1 MLEAEYVVPQ
11 AKDSPPPRCV
21 ENLTN
26 EVPPLQDHHQ
36 NVRYEVPLLA
46 ESGELDNDV
55 SVLET
60 RVTKK
65 ARGPNICKTVAELQP
80 GEKLPVTF
88 YWNRAAGLNHTAFSR
103 YLGKIVRNNQVCPV
117 RIKKWSD
124 LTDAQKDHMWAAA
137 KVNMFCDM
145 PFQVLTILNKKNG
158 GPSYIVDY

>member
-1 MLEAEYVVPQ
+1 
-11 AKDSPPPRCV
+11 
-21 ENLTN
+21 
-26 EVPPLQDHHQ
+26 
-36 NVRYEVPLLA
+36 
-46 ESGELDNDV
+46 
-55 SVLET
+55 
-60 RVTKK
+60 
-65 ARGPNICKTVAELQP
+65 
-80 GEKLPVTF
+80 EKLPVTF